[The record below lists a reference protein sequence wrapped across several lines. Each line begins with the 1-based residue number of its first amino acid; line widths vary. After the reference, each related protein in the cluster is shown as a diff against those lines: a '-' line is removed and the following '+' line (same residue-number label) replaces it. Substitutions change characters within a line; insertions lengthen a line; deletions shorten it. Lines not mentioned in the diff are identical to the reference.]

1 MGMLNAHDVKW
12 MENTVREIISEW
24 DTKINI
30 YSRLPLEEQ
39 PNYNHLMREFIGDS
53 YCNMITITAE
63 RKDIVNNMTNDPD
76 SDNLDFGRK
85 NDGVFLYAIP
95 DIIEV
100 TETFTDDDGNDVD
113 EKVIKKFL
121 PTLHD
126 IVTIGDEEV
135 YYVRNVRS
143 RIGETLITIKRFT
156 GNKPTILETEDGII
170 IRDYDWSDVDVD

>member
-1 MGMLNAHDVKW
+1 MGMLNAHDINW

-24 DTKINI
+24 NTKINI
-30 YSRLPLEEQ
+30 YSRLPLEKQ
-39 PNYNHLMREFIGDS
+39 PNYNHLMHEFIGDS
-53 YCNMITITAE
+53 YCNMITVMAE

-76 SDNLDFGRK
+76 PDNLDFGRK

-95 DIIEV
+95 DVIDV
-100 TETFTDDDGNDVD
+100 VETFTDDSGNDVD
-113 EKVIKKFL
+113 ETVTKKFL

-126 IVTIGDEEV
+126 IVTIGDGEV
-135 YYVRNVRS
+135 YYVRSIRG

-170 IRDYDWSDVDVD
+170 IRDYDWSDVDVN